1 MRCKLCRAADLREAG
16 NGQDGQFAFRLVKTS
31 GMSLPIPI
39 PRNRFAVRE
48 ENVAA
53 LVDGAGFQFGA
64 GAAEAEG
71 GGAAAAIRGRRFA
84 NRSTIS

>member
-39 PRNRFAVRE
+39 PQNRFAVGE
-48 ENVAA
+48 DDVAA
-53 LVDGAGFQFGA
+53 LVDGAGFQFR
-64 GAAEAEG
+64 AEAADGEG
-71 GGAAAAIRGRRFA
+71 GGAAAAITGRRFA